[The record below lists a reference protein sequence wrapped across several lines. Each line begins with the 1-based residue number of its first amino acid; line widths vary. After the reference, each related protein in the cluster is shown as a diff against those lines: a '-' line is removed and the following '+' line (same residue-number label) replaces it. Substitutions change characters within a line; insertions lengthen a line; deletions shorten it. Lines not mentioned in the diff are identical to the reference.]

1 MVSDLEHITQFGIS
15 NGNDSTLISGH
26 FFIYYH
32 FGVGACF
39 AECCHFRGEKESKAG
54 AVVLECHL
62 PFFSLHNAPLRASNS
77 FYTSCGFFFLCAF
90 LVSLG

>member
-1 MVSDLEHITQFGIS
+1 MHITQFGIS

-26 FFIYYH
+26 LFLYYH

-62 PFFSLHNAPLRASNS
+62 PFFSLHNAPLWASNS
-77 FYTSCGFFFLCAF
+77 FFTPCGFFFLCAF
-90 LVSLG
+90 LVRLG